1 MKIATL
7 IEYSQDQDKIK
18 VTAAAHR
25 QYFRRF
31 LDNGQ
36 LYAAGPLAENAGA
49 LWILEVENTEEVE
62 TIIKGDP
69 YFGVGVF
76 VTWQIIPLAYWSA
89 KEAKGS

>member
-7 IEYSQDQDKIK
+7 IEYSQDKDKIK
-18 VTAAAHR
+18 AFAAAHR
-25 QYFRRF
+25 EYFRGF

-36 LYAAGPLAENAGA
+36 LSAAGPIADSAGA

-69 YFGVGVF
+69 YFTAGVF
-76 VTWQIIPLAYWSA
+76 VKWQIIPLAYWSA